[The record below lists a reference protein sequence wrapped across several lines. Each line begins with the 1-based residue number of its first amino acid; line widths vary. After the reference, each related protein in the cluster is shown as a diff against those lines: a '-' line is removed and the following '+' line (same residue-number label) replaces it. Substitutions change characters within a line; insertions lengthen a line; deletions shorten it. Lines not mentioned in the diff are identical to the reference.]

1 MDMVVQMNNGYK
13 VLSALV
19 IITITGFLFSY
30 YGYWYLQVIPAV
42 LTGYFLLRKLWYI
55 FVAGLFSTA
64 GLFLSFIPSYN
75 IKMKGALLSAEI
87 SGIPYYL
94 LIVLTLVIVFVITV
108 GGLLLGSSFTPQHK
122 APNEQL
128 K

>member
-1 MDMVVQMNNGYK
+1 MNNAYK
-13 VLSALV
+13 VLSGML
-19 IITITGFLFSY
+19 IIIITGFLFSY

-42 LTGYFLLRKLWYI
+42 LIGYFLLRKLWYI
-55 FVAGLFSTA
+55 FVAGILSIT
-64 GLFLSFIPSYN
+64 GLFLSLIPSYN

-108 GGLLLGSSFTPQHK
+108 GGLLLGSSFTPQLK
-122 APNEQL
+122 VPDEQL